1 MTKSVFLRR
10 LALLA
15 VATTV
20 VCLDADAAVRGTLRL
35 TSFPPGAEVWID
47 GAFTGKTT
55 PATMLVAL
63 GERHVTVKAPGGGW
77 APAEQSI
84 VVTTGLNVLALTLL
98 PELTQGPPGS
108 PGPPGAGIPERATV
122 EVDCDAGQVIS
133 SALLTPARNL
143 TIFVRGVC
151 EESIT
156 ISRDNVGLIGV
167 QGAAAGLR
175 STSTE
180 QNLVSVSG
188 ARNVVLRNLSLE
200 GGRAGL
206 SAGYGASFE
215 ATNLD
220 MSGVTVGVLA
230 GDAVGYFSDCR
241 VHDNTNS
248 GFNLHTGASF
258 SLHSTEVYNN
268 VTGVSAAEG
277 AAVEVGQ
284 NSTIRDSTQWGM
296 FLEGGAIVHVN
307 GATVTQNPI
316 GLFLGWRSNATV
328 RYSRVACN
336 ADAGIAVMIGSV
348 LALQEGAVVEDNGTG
363 ISVAGNA
370 SAVVNAG
377 SVVRANRGDGVSLV
391 DTATLWIHW
400 AGLIQDNG
408 GWGFVATPN
417 PTSLAFTAPSIPV

>member
-1 MTKSVFLRR
+1 VLFL
-10 LALLA
+10 
-15 VATTV
+15 
-20 VCLDADAAVRGTLRL
+20 AARAILHPV
-35 TSFPPGAEVWID
+35 D
-47 GAFTGKTT
+47 
-55 PATMLVAL
+55 
-63 GERHVTVKAPGGGW
+63 
-77 APAEQSI
+77 
-84 VVTTGLNVLALTLL
+84 NVLAIE
-98 PELTQGPPGS
+98 PH
-108 PGPPGAGIPERATV
+108 GAGWE
-122 EVDCDAGQVIS
+122 
-133 SALLTPARNL
+133 
-143 TIFVRGVC
+143 GVGA
-151 EESIT
+151 EEW
-156 ISRDNVGLIGV
+156 DNVGLIGV

-215 ATNLD
+215 ANNLD
-220 MSGVTVGVLA
+220 MSGATVGVLA

-316 GLFLGWRSNATV
+316 GLFLGWGSNATV
-328 RYSRVACN
+328 RYSRVAGN

-408 GWGFVATPN
+408 GWGVRCDPQPDVPGIHGPLDPSLVGPN
-417 PTSLAFTAPSIPV
+417 TLGRISCPGITAP